1 MRWLWGSMT
10 RQTPHVRDA
19 LSRRDDVNCGAS
31 ELQNQREG
39 GHGPDNDLHSE
50 QCTVRDVFSSVRD
63 QHQRSRHLS
72 VAA

>member
-39 GHGPDNDLHSE
+39 GHGPDNDCTPNSA
-50 QCTVRDVFSSVRD
+50 QCVMCSVPSAISIRDPD
-63 QHQRSRHLS
+63 T
-72 VAA
+72 